1 MQTPTVIIIVGPTAV
16 GKTTAAIRLAQH
28 LQTRIISADSR
39 QCYRELNIGVAKP
52 SPRELAAVPHY
63 FINSHS
69 ITGEVNAATF
79 EELALQW
86 TGEIFR
92 DSPFVVMV
100 GGTGLYI
107 RAFTDGLDAIPP
119 VDQSIRSHIRLHFE
133 EQGIGWLQSE
143 TQKYD
148 PEFYASGEILNPQRL
163 MRALEVRLSTGQSI
177 LSFQRRQPQQRP
189 FAIRIIGLQL
199 PREELHQRIHQRV
212 DTMMASG
219 LLDEVRSLLPYRAHN
234 ALQTVGY
241 KELFHYL
248 DGKTTLDTAV
258 TAIKTNTRQ
267 YAKRQLTWFHR
278 DLSIRWTDPDSL
290 FDALASNIKI

>member
-16 GKTTAAIRLAQH
+16 GKTAAAIRLARH
-28 LQTRIISADSR
+28 LQTSIISADSR

-52 SPRELAAVPHY
+52 SPAELEAVPHY

-69 ITGEVNAATF
+69 VADEVSAATF
-79 EELALQW
+79 EHLALAW
-86 TGEIFR
+86 TAELFR
-92 DSPFVVMV
+92 QSPAVVMV

-107 RAFTDGLDAIPP
+107 RAFTDGLDTIPP
-119 VDQSIRSHIRLHFE
+119 VDQSIRSHIRLHYE
-133 EQGIGWLQSE
+133 EQGLPWLQTE
-143 TQKYD
+143 IAKYD
-148 PEFYASGEILNPQRL
+148 PAFHAAGEIQNPQRL

-177 LSFQRRQPQQRP
+177 LAFQSREPRQRP
-189 FAIRIIGLQL
+189 FRIMTIGLQL
-199 PREELHQRIHQRV
+199 SREQLNKRIESRV
-212 DTMMASG
+212 DDMMKAG
-219 LLDEVRSLLPYRAHN
+219 LLDEVKGLLPYRSHN

-248 DGKTTLDTAV
+248 DGKTTLEAAI

-278 DLSIRWTDPDSL
+278 DLSVRWTDPDTPL
-290 FDALASNIKI
+290 ETLI